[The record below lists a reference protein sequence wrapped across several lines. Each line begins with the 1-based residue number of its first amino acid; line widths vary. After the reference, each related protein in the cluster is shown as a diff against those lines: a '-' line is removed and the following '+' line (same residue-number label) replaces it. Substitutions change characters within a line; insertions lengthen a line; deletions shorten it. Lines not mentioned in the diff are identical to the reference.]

1 VYLRSEEIGEGMR
14 KGMRERMRERMRE
27 GIKNKPQPKM
37 NLMIEAARATPRSQP
52 TLSNEG

>member
-1 VYLRSEEIGEGMR
+1 MR
-14 KGMRERMRERMRE
+14 KGMRERTRERTRERMREGMRE

>member
-14 KGMRERMRERMRE
+14 KGMRERIRERMRE